1 MANTRIPLSQART
14 IEIEAPGYNVPSLHV
29 YEEEDVDGGQ
39 LHCEWILQGF
49 RIGITIPKE
58 GSRFW
63 TIVGPPHLMASG
75 ELDTNAPESRENTE

>member
-14 IEIEAPGYNVPSLHV
+14 IEIDAPGYNVPCFHV
-29 YEEEDVDGGQ
+29 YEEDSQ

-49 RIGITIPKE
+49 RMGITIPKE

-63 TIVGPPHLMASG
+63 TVVGGPPHLMLSG